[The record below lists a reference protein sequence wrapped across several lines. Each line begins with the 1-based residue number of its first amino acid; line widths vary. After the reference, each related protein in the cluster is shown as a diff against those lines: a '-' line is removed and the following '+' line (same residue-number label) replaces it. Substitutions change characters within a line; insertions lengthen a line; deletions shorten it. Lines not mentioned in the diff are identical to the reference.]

1 SVSFRNNYANY
12 IGGAIRLNNQS
23 VFNSSGT
30 VSFVSNEAESG
41 GAIAVGS
48 MSEVQLID
56 SVSFEGTYYT
66 DCAGGSTAVSSGT
79 MSL

>member
-1 SVSFRNNYANY
+1 MFSRLLLRRFAH
-12 IGGAIRLNNQS
+12 RLNHL
-23 VFNSSGT
+23 SG
-30 VSFVSNEAESG
+30 VHGYRSESCILIS

-66 DCAGGSTAVSSGT
+66 DCAGGEVKLGVDSFNS
-79 MSL
+79 